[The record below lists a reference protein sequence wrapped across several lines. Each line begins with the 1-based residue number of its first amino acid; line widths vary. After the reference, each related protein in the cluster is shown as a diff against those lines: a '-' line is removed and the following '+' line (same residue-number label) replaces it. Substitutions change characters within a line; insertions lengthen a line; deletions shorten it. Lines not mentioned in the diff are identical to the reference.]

1 MNQTKINKEVFSRLS
16 KLENAVFDGRKTIRA
31 KEGTKSIADHVIA
44 LRERGIFKNPL
55 IPQEVHKRLQSA
67 YPCSLDRVVTVLG
80 RLQRR
85 KQLCKTAKLV
95 GKRKYNAY
103 VW

>member
-1 MNQTKINKEVFSRLS
+1 MDQKKINKEVLSRLS
-16 KLENAVFDGRKTIRA
+16 KLENAVFGGRKTIRA
-31 KEGTKSIADHVIA
+31 KEGVKSLADHVIA
-44 LRERGIFKNPL
+44 LRERGIFKNLL
-55 IPQEVHKRLQSA
+55 IPQEVHKKLKSA

-85 KQLCKTAKLV
+85 KQLRKTIKLV
-95 GKRKYNAY
+95 DKRKYNAY